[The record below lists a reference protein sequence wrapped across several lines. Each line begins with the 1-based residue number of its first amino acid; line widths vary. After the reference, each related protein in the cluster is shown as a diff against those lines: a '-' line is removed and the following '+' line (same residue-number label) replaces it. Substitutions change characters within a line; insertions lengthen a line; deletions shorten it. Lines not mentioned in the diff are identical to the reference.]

1 MTSFN
6 VKLIEILTLDVKPHP
21 LEVKRGSFR
30 YWNDLAT
37 LMGIDLAEEMA
48 IIHAFQE
55 EANELNEGDSPTH

>member
-6 VKLIEILTLDVKPHP
+6 VKLIEILALDVKPHP

-48 IIHAFQE
+48 LIHAFQQ
-55 EANELNEGDSPTH
+55 EANE